1 MNLSYLV
8 KYYNSC
14 VICHSFNPRLTFCR
28 LKDEVE
34 ERKKIQ
40 VSYNRVPVSS
50 PGVAYVCVYE
60 KEEICA
66 RQVFSD
72 PKRSQPDDPDH
83 SEKTT
88 DCNFLFNNLKRGSVM
103 KIP

>member
-1 MNLSYLV
+1 MMLV
-8 KYYNSC
+8 THMC
-14 VICHSFNPRLTFCR
+14 A
-28 LKDEVE
+28 KD
-34 ERKKIQ
+34 K
-40 VSYNRVPVSS
+40 
-50 PGVAYVCVYE
+50 AYVKTELQKTLRVCYTIEYRYLHWSGVYVYE

-72 PKRSQPDDPDH
+72 CKRSQPDDPDH

-103 KIP
+103 KMP